1 MDFSAKLALP
11 YLLPNQAQKHVTLNE
26 SLRRLDAIVQL
37 SVISL
42 GLTAPPQDPAEGDR
56 YIAGENSSGAWTGA
70 DGQIVAFQDGAW
82 MFYLPQAGWTAW
94 DEAGAKRVVY
104 DGTAWGAGGGLAAP
118 DRLGINTAAD
128 ATNRLAVSSPA
139 TLLNHEGAGHQLK
152 INKASTDDTA
162 SLLFQTGWSGRAEI
176 GLTGSDDLAVKVS
189 ADGQNFELAILARP
203 SNGYVGIGTWTPTAQ
218 LHVAGA
224 VRLGCATADE
234 LPDAHAAGAGTLMFL
249 NHEDSLTELVYSDG
263 SDWRSVR
270 TGALM
275 VQAVRSSSLR

>member
-189 ADGQNFELAILARP
+189 ADGQNFAPAILARP

-224 VRLGCATADE
+224 VRLGAVVAQD

-249 NHEDSLTELVYSDG
+249 NHEDS
-263 SDWRSVR
+263 
-270 TGALM
+270 
-275 VQAVRSSSLR
+275 